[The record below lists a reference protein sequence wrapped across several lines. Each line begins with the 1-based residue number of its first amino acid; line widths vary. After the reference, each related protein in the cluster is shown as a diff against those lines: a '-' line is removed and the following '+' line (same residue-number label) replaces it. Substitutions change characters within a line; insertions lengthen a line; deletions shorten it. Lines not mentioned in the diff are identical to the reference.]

1 MIIIKTNLLSQKLK
15 LSRTPVQA
23 KKIRAKTIRF
33 SCRRQIRDNTHF
45 TISCIEY
52 SIWQEKNVV
61 VGVDVEVFKNEKD
74 LKEAL
79 EIALEIFDKPQPIYP
94 EVIKKESGGIMI
106 YKDSLNWDIY
116 VGEVRL
122 TLWQISKILNKFRQK
137 K

>member
-1 MIIIKTNLLSQKLK
+1 MIWLLLLDSIIWRNNKVSVEFRSGLYYIYA
-15 LSRTPVQA
+15 P
-23 KKIRAKTIRF
+23 
-33 SCRRQIRDNTHF
+33 H
-45 TISCIEY
+45 IEY

-61 VGVDVEVFKNEKD
+61 VGIDVEVFKNEKD

-94 EVIKKESGGIMI
+94 EVIKVDSGGIMI

-122 TLWQISKILNKFRQK
+122 TLWQISKILNKLNGK
-137 K
+137 